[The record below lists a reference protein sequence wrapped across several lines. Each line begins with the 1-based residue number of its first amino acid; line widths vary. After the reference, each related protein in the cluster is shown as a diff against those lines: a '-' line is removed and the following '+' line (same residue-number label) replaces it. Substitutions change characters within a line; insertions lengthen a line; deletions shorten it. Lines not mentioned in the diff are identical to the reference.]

1 MTRGL
6 RNGRPDFSQTPAQSG
21 TVISAVFVAIRF
33 SRSGSGQKSKTTQRV
48 VKFNVQLF
56 WNLNV

>member
-21 TVISAVFVAIRF
+21 TDISVVFVAIRQ
-33 SRSGSGQKSKTTQRV
+33 RAKSKTTQRV